1 MISKAVLASRA
12 HWTGS
17 MQPYLQL
24 NKLSNGCG
32 LDLWERTL
40 SFDVKTSDRNSRKQL
55 GVGACPFDSC
65 LRICICICICTHAC
79 MHACLTTSSISTML
93 IDVDIK
99 GSDRN
104 NSKQQG
110 VGPCPFNS

>member
-55 GVGACPFDSC
+55 GVGACPFDSYAYAYA
-65 LRICICICICTHAC
+65 RMHAC
-79 MHACLTTSSISTML
+79 MFNYQQYI
-93 IDVDIK
+93 
-99 GSDRN
+99 N
-104 NSKQQG
+104 NAD
-110 VGPCPFNS
+110 